1 MVLDTVILPGVDPP
15 DILRKTMNFSVVV
28 CGCPLLIFFL
38 SEAMS
43 GQFSGFQNQG
53 LSTVELAMLIVAAVG
68 FLGFIPIC
76 FWIQMQGVNKIND
89 YLVRNGQ
96 ILERQLLGALART
109 YRSSQVNKMF
119 LLLTPT
125 VFGLV
130 DATVTR
136 SRLGLMVYLLGQV
149 LMIYNLP
156 WPARCNLWM
165 EVKRREILR

>member
-28 CGCPLLIFFL
+28 CACPLLIFFL

-43 GQFSGFQNQG
+43 GQFSGFQTIKP
-53 LSTVELAMLIVAAVG
+53 STVELGMLIVAAIG
-68 FLGFIPIC
+68 FFGFIPLC
-76 FWIQMQGVNKIND
+76 FWIQLQGVNKIND

-109 YRSSQVNKMF
+109 YRSSQVNKMIF
-119 LLLTPT
+119 LLVPT
-125 VFGLV
+125 VMGLV

-136 SRLGLMVYLLGQV
+136 SRLGLMVYLFGQV

-156 WPARCNLWM
+156 WPARCNLWI
-165 EVKRREILR
+165 EIKRREILR

>member
-1 MVLDTVILPGVDPP
+1 
-15 DILRKTMNFSVVV
+15 
-28 CGCPLLIFFL
+28 
-38 SEAMS
+38 
-43 GQFSGFQNQG
+43 
-53 LSTVELAMLIVAAVG
+53 MLVVAAGGV
-68 FLGFIPIC
+68 LGFIPMC
-76 FWIQMQGVNKIND
+76 FWIQIQGVNKIND

-109 YRSSQVNKMF
+109 YRVSQVNKMI
-119 LLLTPT
+119 LLLIPT

-136 SRLGLMVYLLGQV
+136 SLLGLLIYLLGQA
-149 LMIYNLP
+149 LLIYNLP

>member
-28 CGCPLLIFFL
+28 CACPLMIFFL

-43 GQFSGFQNQG
+43 GQFSGFQIQD
-53 LSTVELAMLIVAAVG
+53 LTTIDLAMMVVAAVG
-68 FLGFIPIC
+68 FLGFIPMC
-76 FWIQMQGVNKIND
+76 FWIQIQGVNKIND

-109 YRSSQVNKMF
+109 YRVSQVNKMI
-119 LLLTPT
+119 LLLIPT

-136 SRLGLMVYLLGQV
+136 SLLGLVIYLLGQA
-149 LMIYNLP
+149 LLIYNLP